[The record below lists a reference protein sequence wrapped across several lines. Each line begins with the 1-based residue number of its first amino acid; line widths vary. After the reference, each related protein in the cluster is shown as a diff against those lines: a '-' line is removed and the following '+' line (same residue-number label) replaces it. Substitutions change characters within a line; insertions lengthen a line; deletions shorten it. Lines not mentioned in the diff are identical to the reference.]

1 MPSLSAELP
10 FGKGVKPKRGL
21 RDLIGSS
28 RGRSA
33 SEASW
38 TAGCACSFRSFSQ
51 WNILRGLQQI
61 RSRPAASSRKSLS
74 LREAAPPRSS
84 RSFRA
89 SAVLFARSCNHPR
102 NVSARFGSD
111 QFVLDGGRALLVKI
125 HCKFFLICLASTW
138 MAVVAEACRVLS
150 LQRARGMTAKEGC
163 RTTVAP
169 DLGGG

>member
-1 MPSLSAELP
+1 MRAKWPRVTPALPRGTTSITVQGNMPSLSAELP

-51 WNILRGLQQI
+51 WNILRGLQR
-61 RSRPAASSRKSLS
+61 RSRPAASSRKRLN

-89 SAVLFARSCNHPR
+89 SAVLCSILQSCSPEHC
-102 NVSARFGSD
+102 VAK
-111 QFVLDGGRALLVKI
+111 QFVQFAVWLHATVCTISSSCELL
-125 HCKFFLICLASTW
+125 LW
-138 MAVVAEACRVLS
+138 AV
-150 LQRARGMTAKEGC
+150 
-163 RTTVAP
+163 
-169 DLGGG
+169 